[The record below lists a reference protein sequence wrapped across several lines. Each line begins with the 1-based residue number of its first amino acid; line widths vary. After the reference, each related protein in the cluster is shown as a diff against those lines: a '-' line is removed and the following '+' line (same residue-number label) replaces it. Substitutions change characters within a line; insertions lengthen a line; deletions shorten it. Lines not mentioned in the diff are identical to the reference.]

1 MAHTVLCTVYALYT
15 VRKFGF
21 HAKIQV
27 ILVFIPY
34 TVQVLAELMY
44 TVQSGLVHCA
54 SINSLK
60 ISHLEYW
67 NSVVFNTPPSQ
78 SVSQSKHY
86 ASGYF

>member
-34 TVQVLAELMY
+34 TVLAELMY
-44 TVQSGLVHCA
+44 RVQSGLVHCA
-54 SINSLK
+54 SIYSLK

-67 NSVVFNTPPSQ
+67 NSVVFNIPLSQ